1 MTAET
6 EALKARVE
14 ELRKQLESMQTS
26 HDAELRK
33 LKDELEESE
42 TGREE
47 AETQYESLQERVS
60 QIKSNVAER
69 LQRDKE
75 QLEEAKSRIQQLQTS
90 NEELEQEKK
99 TVVQEAASLREDLD
113 DAKRELTS
121 LRSRSNLSQSNWQRE
136 RDDLVR
142 LHVQLKEELT
152 STTGAM
158 GEWEVIAMEERA
170 RRESLGDKVTELE
183 EQALTL
189 REVLEKMTSERDM
202 HAMAVESL
210 QRALQEIQDARKL
223 ELREMVESSEKQI
236 ADMRRAVA
244 ETEAKAV
251 TAASE
256 REKLLGEVERMKPF
270 EKEIKEKNL
279 LIGKLRH
286 EAIVLNDHLTRAL
299 KYIKKMQP
307 ESQVDRQIVS
317 NYLIQF
323 LSLDRGDQ
331 KRFQILQVISGYL
344 NWTDD
349 EKAKVGLLRG
359 SGSGTS
365 GGGVP
370 FGPSSG
376 MSLRIAQSPFHRTP
390 STPSLNTEFFA
401 QDAPSATKE
410 SLADLWAD
418 FLERGAEEA
427 AGEGIRKDSASTI
440 GGGVPD
446 GK

>member
-1 MTAET
+1 MTVET

-26 HDAELRK
+26 HDAELHK

-47 AETQYESLQERVS
+47 AETQYETLQERVS

-75 QLEEAKSRIQQLQTS
+75 QLEEAKSRIQKLESS
-90 NEELEQEKK
+90 NEQLEQEKK
-99 TVVQEAASLREDLD
+99 TVTQEAASLREDLD
-113 DAKRELTS
+113 DAERELSS

-152 STTGAM
+152 SATGAM

-183 EQALTL
+183 EQASTL
-189 REVLEKMTSERDM
+189 REVLEKTTNERDT

-223 ELREMVESSEKQI
+223 ELREMVESSEKQM
-236 ADMRRAVA
+236 AAMRRAVV
-244 ETEAKAV
+244 ETEAKAA

-256 REKLLGEVERMKPF
+256 REKLIAEVERMTPF

-299 KYIKKMQP
+299 KYLKKIQP
-307 ESQVDRQIVS
+307 ESQVDRQIIS
-317 NYLIQF
+317 NYFIQF

-331 KRFQILQVISGYL
+331 KRFQILQIISGYL

-349 EKAKVGLLRG
+349 EKAKVGLMKG
-359 SGSGTS
+359 GGGGTS
-365 GGGVP
+365 VSGMP
-370 FGPSSG
+370 SGPSSG
-376 MSLRIAQSPFHRTP
+376 TSLRMAQSSFHRTP
-390 STPSLNTEFFA
+390 STPSLNTEFFT
-401 QDAPSATKE
+401 QDTPSATKE
-410 SLADLWAD
+410 SLADLWAG

-427 AGEGIRKDSASTI
+427 VGEGIRKDGVSNI
-440 GGGVPD
+440 GGGAPE
-446 GK
+446 KK